1 MGRGDGIEGP
11 QYHPEV
17 RVFDEYRV
25 ETPAG
30 PDDEQPGRERP
41 PKSWL
46 RKSWLLPAGVALAI
60 VLACLAVIRSNDR
73 PPTLTPEQI
82 SSTITSEV
90 AKGVDAAL
98 NVPPAGQT
106 VFRVIQPSVVF
117 ISSTPNGSSP
127 DETASG
133 AGVIVDASGQ
143 ILTARHVVADSTSI
157 EVTFADGTESPAT
170 IVSEEADNDIAVL
183 QPAELPSVVVPA
195 VLGGG
200 IQIGD
205 DVYATGHPFG
215 FADSLTAGVVS
226 GLDRTVPIAVGQTL
240 DGLIQFDAAVNPG
253 NSGGPLLNSAG
264 QVVGIVTALANPA
277 QEKFF
282 VGLGFAVPIATAG
295 GAAGAPQQ

>member
-1 MGRGDGIEGP
+1 
-11 QYHPEV
+11 V

-25 ETPAG
+25 EPPAG
-30 PDDEQPGRERP
+30 PDDEQPGRDRP
-41 PKSWL
+41 PKSWPP
-46 RKSWLLPAGVALAI
+46 RWLLAAGVGLAI
-60 VLACLAVIRSNDR
+60 VLASVAVIRSNDR
-73 PPTLTPEQI
+73 PPTLTSEQI
-82 SSTITSEV
+82 GSTITSEV

-98 NVPPAGQT
+98 NAPPVGET
-106 VFRVIQPSVVF
+106 VFKVIQPSVVF
-117 ISSTPNGSSP
+117 ISSTPNGSAP

-143 ILTARHVVADSTSI
+143 ILTARHVVSDSTSI
-157 EVTFADGTESPAT
+157 EVTFADGTQSPAA
-170 IVSEEADNDIAVL
+170 IVSEEAANDIAVL
-183 QPAELPSVVVPA
+183 QPAQLPSVVVPA

-200 IQIGD
+200 VQIGD

-226 GLDRTVPIAVGQTL
+226 GLNRTVPIAAGQTL
-240 DGLIQFDAAVNPG
+240 SGLIQFDAAVNPG
-253 NSGGPLLNSAG
+253 NSGGPLLNRAG

>member
-1 MGRGDGIEGP
+1 M
-11 QYHPEV
+11 V

-25 ETPAG
+25 ETPAT
-30 PDDEQPGRERP
+30 PDDEDPARERP
-41 PKSWL
+41 TKAWLPKP
-46 RKSWLLPAGVALAI
+46 WLLAAGVVLAI
-60 VLACLAVIRSNDR
+60 VLAGLAFVRSNDR
-73 PPTLTPEQI
+73 PSTLTPEQI

-98 NVPPAGQT
+98 NLPPVGET
-106 VFRVIQPSVVF
+106 VFRTIQPSVVL
-117 ISSTPNGSSP
+117 ITSTPNGSAP

-143 ILTARHVVADSTSI
+143 ILTARHVVQDSTSI
-157 EVTFADGTESPAT
+157 EVTFADGTQSAAT
-170 IVSEEADNDIAVL
+170 IVSQEPANDIAVL
-183 QPAELPSVVVPA
+183 QPATLPSVIVPA

-200 IQIGD
+200 VQIGD

-215 FADSLTAGVVS
+215 FADSLSAGVVS
-226 GLDRTVPIAVGQTL
+226 GLNRKVPIAEGQTL

>member
-1 MGRGDGIEGP
+1 
-11 QYHPEV
+11 V
-17 RVFDEYRV
+17 RVFDEYRI
-25 ETPAG
+25 ETPAT
-30 PDDEQPGRERP
+30 PDDREP
-41 PKSWL
+41 PRDHRSKSWL
-46 RKSWLLPAGVALAI
+46 VPAGVAVAI
-60 VLACLAVIRSNDR
+60 VLAALALIRSNDR
-73 PPTLTPEQI
+73 SSSPTPEQI
-82 SSTITSEV
+82 SSTISSEV

-98 NVPPAGQT
+98 NVPPVGEA

-117 ISSTPNGSSP
+117 ISVTPNGSAP
-127 DETASG
+127 NETASG

-143 ILTARHVVADSTSI
+143 ILTARHVVHDSTSI
-157 EVTFADGTESPAT
+157 HVTFADGTQSPAT
-170 IVSEEADNDIAVL
+170 ITSEEAANDIAVL
-183 QPAELPSVVVPA
+183 EPAQLPSVVVPA

-200 IQIGD
+200 VQIGD

-215 FADSLTAGVVS
+215 FADSFSAGVVS
-226 GLDRTVPIAVGQTL
+226 GLNRTVPIAEGQTL
-240 DGLIQFDAAVNPG
+240 GGLIQFDAAVNPG

>member
-1 MGRGDGIEGP
+1 
-11 QYHPEV
+11 V

-25 ETPAG
+25 ETPAT
-30 PDDEQPGRERP
+30 PDDEQPARQRRAT
-41 PKSWL
+41 SWL
-46 RKSWLLPAGVALAI
+46 RKSWLVPAGVALAV
-60 VLACLAVIRSNDR
+60 VLASIALIRSNDR
-73 PPTLTPEQI
+73 PSTLSPEQI
-82 SSTITSEV
+82 SSTISSEV

-98 NVPPAGQT
+98 NVPPVGEA
-106 VFRVIQPSVVF
+106 VFKAIQPSVVF
-117 ISSTPNGSSP
+117 ISGRPNGSAP

-143 ILTARHVVADSTSI
+143 ILTARHVVHDSTSI
-157 EVTFADGTESPAT
+157 EVTFADGTQSEAT
-170 IVSEEADNDIAVL
+170 IASEEPENDIAVL
-183 QPAELPSVVVPA
+183 RPAQLPSVVVPA

-200 IQIGD
+200 VQIGD

-215 FADSLTAGVVS
+215 FADSLSAGVVS
-226 GLDRTVPIAVGQTL
+226 GLNRTVPIAGGQTL

-264 QVVGIVTALANPA
+264 QVVGIVTALANPS